1 MNWQVELNTSFSWL
15 INSLFWVCLGLFFLS
30 LTLRRTSFGKK
41 FYLINQGCIKN
52 SNHYKIIF
60 MLILLITFILLEV
73 RISVLN
79 SFFYNGLYSSLQN
92 KQAQAFRFFA
102 SINALLVFIN
112 ILRSIINDLIRQIF
126 EIRWLEKLNTSML
139 EHWLSHKNYYRL
151 KYESDL
157 PDNIDQRIEQDAR
170 DFITSTIDL
179 VRGTINAIISTIEFT
194 IILWGLSG
202 LLALF
207 GIEIPK
213 GVVFFIYL
221 FILAATAI
229 SVWIGLPLVKLNFN
243 KEKLQGN
250 YRYSLIRLR
259 DHAESIAFYQGEKR
273 EHSLLKQKF
282 QQIIQNRWR
291 IVLKMLSL
299 DGFNTGV
306 SETAKL
312 LPLMLQA
319 PRFLP
324 VKSP

>member
-1 MNWQVELNTSFSWL
+1 M
-15 INSLFWVCLGLFFLS
+15 
-30 LTLRRTSFGKK
+30 
-41 FYLINQGCIKN
+41 
-52 SNHYKIIF
+52 
-60 MLILLITFILLEV
+60 
-73 RISVLN
+73 
-79 SFFYNGLYSSLQN
+79 
-92 KQAQAFRFFA
+92 
-102 SINALLVFIN
+102 
-112 ILRSIINDLIRQIF
+112 
-126 EIRWLEKLNTSML
+126 
-139 EHWLSHKNYYRL
+139 
-151 KYESDL
+151 
-157 PDNIDQRIEQDAR
+157 
-170 DFITSTIDL
+170 
-179 VRGTINAIISTIEFT
+179 
-194 IILWGLSG
+194 GLSG

-291 IVLKMLSL
+291 IVLKMLGL

-319 PRFLP
+319 PRFFAGQVTLGDMHQT
-324 VKSP
+324 VQAFNRLMRALSFFVYSMKNLHYIRQD